1 MSGAIETE
9 LTCREVVEL
18 VTDYFEDRLPLE
30 DHRRFELHVCSCTGC
45 RVYLAQ
51 MRSVVRAAGRLA
63 EEALPAGL
71 REDLLR
77 TFREWKRS

>member
-1 MSGAIETE
+1 MSGAIENE
-9 LTCREVVEL
+9 ITCREVVEL

-30 DHRRFELHVCSCTGC
+30 DNRRFELHVCGCTGC

-51 MRSVVRAAGRLA
+51 MRAVVRVAGRLA
-63 EEALPAGL
+63 EEVVPAGL

-77 TFREWKRS
+77 TFRDWKRT